1 MERRALGADGPE
13 VPVVGFGTWQVVD
26 VQGASEEAGA
36 HAIVAAALDAG
47 STFVDTSPMYGE
59 AERVL
64 ADGLGAR
71 RDEAFVADKIW
82 TPDARTGEA
91 QARAAL
97 GWYGGRID
105 LYQVHNLV
113 NTRAHLDL
121 LDRLRGEGRV
131 GLIGATHYNG
141 SAFGDLAAV
150 MRSGRID
157 AIQIPYNP
165 HQREVEREILPL
177 AAELGLG
184 VVIMRPLGG
193 GGLVRRAPS
202 SDELAPLAEFGV
214 RTWAQALI
222 KWALSDERCTVAI
235 PATSRVER
243 VGENAAAGEPPW
255 LGPAERALVARLAG
269 G

>member
-1 MERRALGADGPE
+1 VLDVSGA
-13 VPVVGFGTWQVVD
+13 
-26 VQGASEEAGA
+26 AEEAAA
-36 HAIVAAALDAG
+36 HAVVAAALDAG

-97 GWYGGRID
+97 AWYGRID

-131 GLIGATHYNG
+131 GLLGATHYSA
-141 SAFGDLAAV
+141 SAFADLAAV

-165 HQREVEREILPL
+165 HEREVEREILPL

-184 VVIMRPLGG
+184 VVVMRPLGG

-202 SDELAPLAEFGV
+202 EAELAPLAEFGV
-214 RTWAQALI
+214 RTWAQALV
-222 KWALSDERCTVAI
+222 KWAMSDERCTVAI

-255 LGPAERALVARLAG
+255 LGREERDLVARLAG